1 MELFSERLRH
11 EALAE
16 AEARGESFWT
26 DEIPQTA
33 GIKLAFA
40 WEDLPTEMPYGGSA
54 TVWETVQRIA
64 QRSMGTTQRLSPS
77 EAWARGAA
85 VPTAM
90 TYLEAAVVVLGAY
103 CDTGECPD
111 LTQRHMDDFIDRVNT
126 IFLSHRVSYKLV
138 QEQIVPLK
146 SEELHAE
153 VVEPVLYLLHGRP
166 DLEAAQIAFRN
177 ALREI
182 SDDKADDAVTDAGT
196 ALQETLEALGCDGH
210 SLGQLITSAKRK
222 GLLGSHDERLTD
234 SIELALKWAAIERN
248 EGEAH
253 HAVHAEL
260 SDAWLMVHVVG
271 ALIVRLADDSL
282 RGTPQP

>member
-1 MELFSERLRH
+1 
-11 EALAE
+11 
-16 AEARGESFWT
+16 
-26 DEIPQTA
+26 
-33 GIKLAFA
+33 
-40 WEDLPTEMPYGGSA
+40 
-54 TVWETVQRIA
+54 
-64 QRSMGTTQRLSPS
+64 MGTTQRLSPS

-90 TYLEAAVVVLGAY
+90 TYLAAAVVVLGVY
-103 CDTGECPD
+103 CDTGECPG
-111 LTQRHMDDFIDRVNT
+111 LTQRHVNVFVDRVNA
-126 IFLSHRVSYKLV
+126 IFRSHRVSYKLV
-138 QEQIVPLK
+138 QEQIIPLM

-166 DLEAAQIAFRN
+166 DLDAAQTAYRN

-196 ALQETLEALGCDGH
+196 ALQETLEALGCDGQ
-210 SLGQLITSAKRK
+210 SLGQLVTSAKRK
-222 GLLGSHDERLTD
+222 GLLGSHDERMTD
-234 SIELALKWAAIERN
+234 GIELVLKWAAKERN

-271 ALIVRLADDSL
+271 ALIVRLADDTP
-282 RGTPQP
+282 RGTPQL